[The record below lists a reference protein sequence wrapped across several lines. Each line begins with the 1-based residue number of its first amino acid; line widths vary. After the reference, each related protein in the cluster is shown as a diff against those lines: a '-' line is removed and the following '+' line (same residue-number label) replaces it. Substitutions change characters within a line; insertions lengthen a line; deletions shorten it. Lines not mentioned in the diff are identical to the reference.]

1 MLDGTEVNEL
11 TLFRNKNSFLP
22 RAFRLFIENE
32 LTAAAAEMAYY
43 LVFAFFPLLM
53 VIHASLSM
61 VLLDYDIQTS
71 FFYSLLPNML
81 EDLVE
86 TYLQHVGE
94 NSNLSFMFLG
104 IFLTVY
110 TLSKFMK
117 SAKRTIRRIYG
128 SGRSKYV
135 ITEWSISVILSL
147 LIIAAFYVSLFLLIL
162 GGQIVGFLEST
173 FPMFRMLH
181 LEAVTRFLFTAAT
194 IYAVVTLFYLWI
206 PHVRQGFWNVLPGT
220 VFTSV
225 CWVLV
230 STLFSFYMN
239 HFSKYSLIYGSI
251 GAFIMLM
258 LWIYMSSLILLLGAV
273 INAALYKPRRQ
284 TATKP

>member
-1 MLDGTEVNEL
+1 MNEL
-11 TLFRNKNSFLP
+11 TPIRDKKSFLY
-22 RAFRLFIENE
+22 RALRLVLQNE

-53 VIHASLSM
+53 VTHASLSM
-61 VLLDYDIQTS
+61 VLLDYDIQSS

-81 EDLVE
+81 EDLVG
-86 TYLQHVGE
+86 TYLQHVSE
-94 NSNLSFMFLG
+94 NSNLSFLFLG

-128 SGRSKYV
+128 TNRSKYP
-135 ITEWSISVILSL
+135 ITEWSVSVILSL

-162 GGQIVGFLEST
+162 GGQIVGFLENT

-181 LEAVTRFLFTAAT
+181 LEAVTRFLFTAAM
-194 IYAVVTLFYLWI
+194 IYTVVTLFYLWI
-206 PHVRQGFWNVLPGT
+206 PHVRQSFWNVLPGT

-258 LWIYMSSLILLLGAV
+258 LWIYMSCLILLLGAV
-273 INAALYKPRRQ
+273 VNAVLYRPNGH
-284 TATKP
+284 TATKPQTV